1 MSQRQDKF
9 TQSRLRSSNIT
20 VIISISLVLFL
31 VGIFGIIVINANN
44 YAEYIKEQL
53 VMEVYLKKTYDQ
65 KDVEREKEIY
75 AATYDSIRKLPYIK
89 SAKFISKEQ
98 AVQIAKKELGV
109 DTSVLF
115 EEDVFPASIAIT
127 MKSDYV
133 EPQKLDAIRK
143 EIEQFEWV
151 EEVKNDND
159 LIKSVYD
166 NINEIALWIIGFS
179 ILFTLI
185 AFFLINNYIRLKIF
199 SKRFTIKTMQLVG
212 AKRRFILRPFLIEA
226 FFLGLAGA
234 ALSTLVLSVIWYYFT
249 NYINSPFP
257 GDNLKYTLLVI
268 GISIT
273 GILITVGSTAIAT
286 WRFLSLKLDDLY
298 YS

>member
-115 EEDVFPASIAIT
+115 EEDIFPASIAIT

-185 AFFLINNYIRLKIF
+185 AFFLINNSIRLKIF